1 MQDKIDLIKETLKE
15 DLESSGW
22 HKILNPFLDS
32 KEFDNITD
40 TLIRLVEQNRR
51 FTPRLKDAFNA
62 FKETNLSDLKV
73 VVVGQDPYPQL
84 GVADGIAFSCSNT
97 EKPQP
102 SLRYIFKELYGMQGG
117 YDSDLRR
124 WANQGVLLINT
135 AQTCEVNKIGSHYAI
150 WKPFTEYIFE
160 SINKIDKDII
170 FILMG
175 RKAESWQL
183 VIPGQRILKCP
194 HPAAADIM
202 VALGRLIIYLAK

>member
-1 MQDKIDLIKETLKE
+1 
-15 DLESSGW
+15 
-22 HKILNPFLDS
+22 
-32 KEFDNITD
+32 
-40 TLIRLVEQNRR
+40 
-51 FTPRLKDAFNA
+51 
-62 FKETNLSDLKV
+62 
-73 VVVGQDPYPQL
+73 
-84 GVADGIAFSCSNT
+84 
-97 EKPQP
+97 
-102 SLRYIFKELYGMQGG
+102 MQGG

-194 HPAAADIM
+194 HPAAAAALRRERRCLRRGAGA
-202 VALGRLIIYLAK
+202 VARAVAALHTHHFPCEGHGAGADHQPDEAAHDDVLALQLRPAAPQADGVQVSTGCAWDEGG